1 MNDSHFKS
9 GFVSLAGLPNAGKS
23 TLLNQLAGMH
33 LAITSP
39 KPQTTRQVVRA
50 IIDEP
55 GAQMIFLDTPGY
67 HTANT
72 RLDKN
77 MLASIAAALTDADIV
92 LLVTDASRAQT
103 ASKLPATEL
112 ALLERLGKL
121 EKPVILLLNKVD
133 KMAKEQLLPL
143 IGRYDQ
149 AYPFAAIIPLSAR
162 NGDGLDDLLSEIR
175 KLLPEGPQYY
185 PVDSVTDLTEREMA
199 AELIR
204 EQVLLMTHDEIPH
217 GSAVEVE
224 KFDEIGSPDR
234 TQIRISA
241 VIYCDKD
248 GHKGILIGKGGSM
261 LKAIGTKARLNIEQ
275 MAGCACFLELFVK
288 VRPGWRNRRDILRT
302 LGLETRA

>member
-1 MNDSHFKS
+1 MSEIEFKS
-9 GFVSLAGLPNAGKS
+9 GFISLAGLPNAGKS

-55 GAQMIFLDTPGY
+55 GLQMVFLDTPGY

-72 RLDKN
+72 RLGKN
-77 MLASIAAALTDADIV
+77 MLSSIAAALTDADIV

-103 ASKLPATEL
+103 ASRLPATEQ

-121 EKPVILLLNKVD
+121 DKPVILVLNKVD
-133 KMAKEQLLPL
+133 IMVKEQLLPL
-143 IGRYDQ
+143 IERYNK

-162 NGDGLDDLLSEIR
+162 NGDGLDDLLAEIR
-175 KLLPEGPQYY
+175 RHLPAGPQYY
-185 PVDSVTDLTEREMA
+185 PLASVTDLTEREMA

-204 EQVLLMTHDEIPH
+204 EQVLLLTHAEIPH
-217 GSAVEVE
+217 GTAVEVE
-224 KFDEIGSPDR
+224 KFEETGSPQR
-234 TQIRISA
+234 TQVRVSA

-248 GHKGILIGKGGSM
+248 SHKGILIGKQGSM
-261 LKAIGTKARLNIEQ
+261 LKAIGTQARLSIEE
-275 MAGCACFLELFVK
+275 MAGCPCFLELFVK

-302 LGLETRA
+302 LGLETRS

>member
-143 IGRYDQ
+143 IGRYAQ

-217 GSAVEVE
+217 GSAFEVE